1 MQRSHAP
8 ENMYA
13 NEKIPDNKINKS
25 SSLRCVSDNQF
36 SKFVVTARWQ
46 PEVEE
51 SGVTSAEESDTCL
64 QGKVYKGTKEV
75 TSSRIVYEVDRR
87 RSVRRDEKRVS
98 I

>member
-1 MQRSHAP
+1 M
-8 ENMYA
+8 
-13 NEKIPDNKINKS
+13 
-25 SSLRCVSDNQF
+25 
-36 SKFVVTARWQ
+36 
-46 PEVEE
+46 EE

-98 I
+98 IMLFSTEHSICRQKLVNF